1 MKKKILIC
9 VLCLTFF
16 LSVSINIYYFLP
28 HKVSESVSMG
38 YYVSDY
44 TNGEFYKLSIM
55 QDNQVILYGPKNQVI
70 LNGKLESN
78 QNENEYRITT
88 ESDSYPIVARDDTV
102 FLPFHENGKINS
114 KLLKK
119 ISSSSVTYS

>member
-55 QDNQVILYGPKNQVI
+55 QDNQVKMKMN
-70 LNGKLESN
+70 
-78 QNENEYRITT
+78 T
-88 ESDSYPIVARDDTV
+88 ESQRSPTVIRLWHGMIRYSYRFTKTEKSTA
-102 FLPFHENGKINS
+102 S
-114 KLLKK
+114 
-119 ISSSSVTYS
+119 Y